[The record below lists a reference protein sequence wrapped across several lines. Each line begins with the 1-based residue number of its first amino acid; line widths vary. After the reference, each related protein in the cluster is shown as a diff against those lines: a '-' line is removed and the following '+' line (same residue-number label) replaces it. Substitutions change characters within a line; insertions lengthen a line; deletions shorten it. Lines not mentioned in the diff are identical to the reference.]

1 MIIMKAINLKTEYL
15 INPIG
20 MDIRHPRLMWNCE
33 GGTKQTAYRVVAK
46 TDGQIVWD
54 SGKVVS
60 ESMHADD
67 PNDLVSRQRV
77 EWSVTL
83 WDENDSEGE
92 PSETASF
99 ETGLLSAGDFRAKW
113 ISGDYRVNK
122 KKRYPVDCFKKAFSA
137 RNVAKARL
145 YITACG
151 LYCEDR
157 KTFQCHPSYATIG
170 EAVNMSNNT
179 VAKHVEGLVRKG
191 LITTERTTVKTR
203 DGRTHNGSLLYTLCP
218 LAPVEQA
225 YFEKQ
230 IQEATARLNFKAA
243 LEKYEKRKGGA

>member
-1 MIIMKAINLKTEYL
+1 MRKQYRTFYSHNTRDIPGEYFPMPKS
-15 INPIG
+15 IF
-20 MDIRHPRLMWNCE
+20 RL
-33 GGTKQTAYRVVAK
+33 GLTA
-46 TDGQIVWD
+46 GEI
-54 SGKVVS
+54 
-60 ESMHADD
+60 
-67 PNDLVSRQRV
+67 LVY
-77 EWSVTL
+77 TYL
-83 WDENDSEGE
+83 M
-92 PSETASF
+92 
-99 ETGLLSAGDFRAKW
+99 
-113 ISGDYRVNK
+113 
-122 KKRYPVDCFKKAFSA
+122 
-137 RNVAKARL
+137 
-145 YITACG
+145 
-151 LYCEDR
+151 YCEDR

-230 IQEATARLNFKAA
+230 IREASARLNFKAA